1 MPKQLYIL
9 AIFIFFQNYLLG
21 QNNKQPNTIFHIDYF
36 NAVDHWVVLPEK
48 ERENESV
55 LGYIYLDEILGF
67 TFVFENTLTKDHQ
80 GKWHSLNPAT
90 NYSVKRQLDQRSPL
104 VALLSPTEIK
114 ELHLP
119 KMPEWLQ
126 LFESSEKT
134 AADLVLKGYQ
144 YNAIGRSTLAIPFLE
159 KAYAENPKTKNAA
172 FELAYA
178 YNATFQYEKAI
189 IILYKALSFDSRN
202 FMLYRELGYALIKN
216 NQLDEAEK
224 TYEKGIAICE
234 NDTQKREMV
243 LDMAQTFFELKDQ
256 TKFEKWAAIL
266 KNDEN

>member
-1 MPKQLYIL
+1 MPKQLYVF
-9 AIFIFFQNYLLG
+9 ASFIFFQTYLLG

-48 ERENESV
+48 EREPEYV

-67 TFVFENTLTKDHQ
+67 TFIFENTLTKDRQ
-80 GKWHSLNPAT
+80 GKWHFLNPIT
-90 NYSVKRQLDQRSPL
+90 NYVVKRQLDQRSPL
-104 VALLSPTEIK
+104 VALLSPMEIQ

-126 LFESSEKT
+126 LFENTKKT
-134 AADLVLKGYQ
+134 AADYVLKGYQ
-144 YNAIGRSTLAIPFLE
+144 YNAIGKSNLAIPFLE

-189 IILYKALSFDSRN
+189 IILYEALSFDSRN

-216 NQLDEAEK
+216 NKLDEAET

>member
-9 AIFIFFQNYLLG
+9 ASIVFFQTYLLG
-21 QNNKQPNTIFHIDYF
+21 QNNKQPNTIFHTNYF
-36 NAVDHWVVLPEK
+36 DAVDHWVVLPQK
-48 ERENESV
+48 EPEHESV

-67 TFVFENTLTKDHQ
+67 TFIFENTLTKDRQ
-80 GKWHSLNPAT
+80 GKWCFLNPAAK
-90 NYSVKRQLDQRSPL
+90 YLVKRQLDPRAPL
-104 VALLSPTEIK
+104 VALLSPTEIH

-126 LFESSEKT
+126 LFENVEKT
-134 AADLVLKGYQ
+134 GTDLVLKGYQ
-144 YNAIGRSTLAIPFLE
+144 YNAIGKSNLAIPFLE
-159 KAYAENPKTKNAA
+159 KAYAKNSKTKNAA

-189 IILYKALSFDSRN
+189 CILKEALTFDSKN
-202 FMLYRELGYALIKN
+202 VMLYRELGFSLIKN

-224 TYEKGIAICE
+224 TYEKGIARCE
-234 NDTQKREMV
+234 NATQKREMA

-256 TKFEKWAAIL
+256 TKFEKWATIL
-266 KNDEN
+266 KNEGG